1 MRPTTR
7 PAASSPVLR
16 SSLDCRQVQQFSPPT
31 DSPSGRPKYLTADR
45 LRSIEQALGP
55 RDREVLT
62 FVSAARLASGG
73 QLARRFWAAPRA
85 GDSAAARAARRAVK
99 RLAAQRVLDSLPRR
113 IGGQRGGSAGLVYG
127 VGVAGTKLLARSG
140 FQAKRLHAPGALFID
155 HTLAATELAVE
166 LHEADRDGVL
176 ELIEVQ
182 FEPTCWRG
190 FLGPG
195 LARVTLKPDLF
206 VRIGAGALEDRWFV
220 EIDRATQSG
229 ATIRT
234 KAERHL
240 AYWRSGSEQVHPRVL
255 WVVPDRRRA
264 DQIEA
269 VMRQLPSEAQRLFAV
284 TPASEFVPFL
294 AAEAGA

>member
-1 MRPTTR
+1 MRPTAR

-16 SSLDCRQVQQFSPPT
+16 SSLTRRQVQPFSPPT
-31 DSPSGRPKYLTADR
+31 DSPSRHPKYLTTDR
-45 LRSIEQALGP
+45 LRSIQQALGP
-55 RDREVLT
+55 RDREVLI

-73 QLARRFWAAPRA
+73 QLARRFWNAPS
-85 GDSAAARAARRAVK
+85 GHDSAAARAARRALK
-99 RLAAQRVLDSLPRR
+99 RLAAQRVLDPLPRR
-113 IGGQRGGSAGLVYG
+113 IGGERGGSAGLVYG
-127 VGVAGTKLLARSG
+127 VGIAGVKLLARTG
-140 FQAKRLHAPGALFID
+140 FQARRLQAPGAMFID
-155 HTLAATELAVE
+155 HTLAVTELAVV

-190 FLGPG
+190 FLGSG

-206 VRIGAGALEDRWFV
+206 ARIGAGALEDRWFI
-220 EIDRATQSG
+220 ERDMNTQSG
-229 ATIRT
+229 STIRT

-240 AYWRSGSEQVHPRVL
+240 AYWRSGSEQVSPRVL
-255 WVVPDRRRA
+255 WVVPDGRRA

-269 VMRQLPSEAQRLFAV
+269 VVRQLPSEAQRLFAV
-284 TPASEFVPFL
+284 TPASEVAAFL